1 LNKKKF
7 IKKQSVNSELA
18 AAAWEEAGGDA
29 KRAKKLLQPVSVC
42 LKGRFQASGRSGLW
56 YFDWNAARSRLNDT
70 DVVVLSKKTEGT
82 SPRLSPKA
90 FKKNLQ
96 KAKRSSDK
104 LSGPMNKLNSRLKE
118 LLEDKSSK
126 VVEALK
132 DQEYDKIPPVMRTI
146 VADTL
151 GFDLTNNEVHYTLR
165 RKIDRVD
172 DSESSDQSEED
183 QLYIPCEI
191 PINPVKGI
199 SFGKLKKGDTIYAR
213 VDDIPT
219 AMKDKIEVREALRE
233 IEKKTTGEKELFPAK
248 LISGKS
254 TGSRK
259 VELTLEITSDV
270 VGKGSCGR
278 DVSILVPDETAEK
291 RARGSRGF
299 GLSEETK
306 MALGIVVLVIFF
318 LFIAVLGWFYLF

>member
-1 LNKKKF
+1 MNKKKF
-7 IKKQSVNSELA
+7 IKKQAVNSELA
-18 AAAWEEAGGDA
+18 EAAWEEAGGDA
-29 KRAKKLLQPVSVC
+29 SRAKKLLQPVSVC

-56 YFDWNAARSRLNDT
+56 YFDWNAARNRLNDT
-70 DVVVLSKKTEGT
+70 DVVVLSKKTKGT

-96 KAKRSSDK
+96 KAQRSSDK
-104 LSGPMNKLNSRLKE
+104 LSGPINKLNSRLEK
-118 LLEDKSSK
+118 LLEDESSK

-132 DQEYDKIPPVMRTI
+132 DQEYDKIPPVMRTV

-151 GFDLTNNEVHYTLR
+151 GFDLTTNEVHYTLR
-165 RKIDRVD
+165 RKIDKLD
-172 DSESSDQSEED
+172 DEDSDKPDED
-183 QLYIPCEI
+183 ELYIPCDI

-199 SFGKLKKGDTIYAR
+199 SFGNLKKGDTIYAR

-219 AMKDKIEVREALRE
+219 AMKDKVEVREALRE
-233 IEKKTTGEKELFPAK
+233 IEKKISGEKELFPAK
-248 LISGKS
+248 LISGRS

-259 VELTLEITSDV
+259 VELTLEITPDV
-270 VGKGSCGR
+270 VGKGSCSR
-278 DVSILVPDETAEK
+278 DVSILVPEETAEK
-291 RARGSRGF
+291 RSGASTGG

-306 MALGIVVLVIFF
+306 VALGIVVLVIFF